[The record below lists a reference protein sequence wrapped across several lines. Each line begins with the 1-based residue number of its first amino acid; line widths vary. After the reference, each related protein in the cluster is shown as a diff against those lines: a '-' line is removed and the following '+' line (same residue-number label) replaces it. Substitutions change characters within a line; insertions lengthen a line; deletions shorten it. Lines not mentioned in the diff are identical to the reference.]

1 MYVSVKMIVFTI
13 QRHLDVDVLPSTLH
27 LPFPAQ
33 VQSLARAY
41 MVEFRRARPGRVHS
55 QLAP

>member
-13 QRHLDVDVLPSTLH
+13 QRHVDVDVLPLTLY

-33 VQSLARAY
+33 TY
-41 MVEFRRARPGRVHS
+41 MVEFRRSRPGRVHS

>member
-1 MYVSVKMIVFTI
+1 MNVSVKMIVFTI

-33 VQSLARAY
+33 IQSLARACT
-41 MVEFRRARPGRVHS
+41 VEFRRSQPGRVHL